1 MTSEQTLLVLSV
13 VMIVMLDVL
22 LCNDLKNL
30 VYSFLLSKRNIK
42 GAKKIHDQQ
51 TKKDRFTLKYIEQ
64 YAIYP
69 KEFRFFQSFRMIY
82 LYSLLPV
89 YAILGTLF
97 LISQNVPRNVLL
109 ISIGVIIAIKLCIFA
124 YICFHFRP
132 YPISVYDK
140 RYKELKKRKK

>member
-1 MTSEQTLLVLSV
+1 MAPEQMLLVLSV
-13 VMIVMLDVL
+13 VMLVGLDAL
-22 LCNDLKNL
+22 LCNDLKKL

-64 YAIYP
+64 HAIYP

-97 LISQNVPRNVLL
+97 LISQNVFL
-109 ISIGVIIAIKLCIFA
+109 ISIGVIIAIKLCIA
-124 YICFHFRP
+124 VYISFHFWTQS
-132 YPISVYDK
+132 ITVYDK
-140 RYKELKKRKK
+140 RYKERTK

>member
-1 MTSEQTLLVLSV
+1 MTSEQILLVLSV
-13 VMIVMLDVL
+13 VMIVWLDAL
-22 LCNDLKNL
+22 LCWRLKNL

-64 YAIYP
+64 HAIYP

-97 LISQNVPRNVLL
+97 LISQNVFL
-109 ISIGVIIAIKLCIFA
+109 ISIGVIIAIKLCIVA
-124 YICFHFRP
+124 YIRFHFWTQS
-132 YPISVYDK
+132 ITVYDK
-140 RYKELKKRKK
+140 RYKERKKRKK

>member
-1 MTSEQTLLVLSV
+1 MTDEQMLMVLSV

-97 LISQNVPRNVLL
+97 LISQNVFL

-124 YICFHFRP
+124 YIHFYFRP

-140 RYKELKKRKK
+140 RYKEQKKRKK

>member
-1 MTSEQTLLVLSV
+1 MASDPILLVLSV
-13 VMIVMLDVL
+13 VMIVGLDVF
-22 LCNDLKNL
+22 LCDDLKKL

-64 YAIYP
+64 HAIYP

-97 LISQNVPRNVLL
+97 LISQNVFL
-109 ISIGVIIAIKLCIFA
+109 ISIGVIIAIKLCIAA
-124 YICFHFRP
+124 YIGFHFRP
-132 YPISVYDK
+132 HPISVYDK
-140 RYKELKKRKK
+140 RYKERKKRKK

>member
-1 MTSEQTLLVLSV
+1 MTPRQYLLFFSA

-64 YAIYP
+64 HAIYP

-109 ISIGVIIAIKLCIFA
+109 ISIGVIIAIKFCIVA
-124 YICFHFRP
+124 YIRFHFWTQS
-132 YPISVYDK
+132 ITVYDK
-140 RYKELKKRKK
+140 RYKERKKRKK

>member
-1 MTSEQTLLVLSV
+1 MTSEQILLVLSV
-13 VMIVMLDVL
+13 VMIVLLDGL
-22 LCNDLKNL
+22 LCYDLKKL

-64 YAIYP
+64 HAIYP

-97 LISQNVPRNVLL
+97 LISQNVFL
-109 ISIGVIIAIKLCIFA
+109 ISIGVIIAIKLCIVA
-124 YICFHFRP
+124 YISFHFWTQS
-132 YPISVYDK
+132 ITVYDK
-140 RYKELKKRKK
+140 RYKERKKRKK

>member
-1 MTSEQTLLVLSV
+1 MTSEQILLVLSV
-13 VMIVMLDVL
+13 VMIVLLDGL
-22 LCNDLKNL
+22 LCYDLKKL

-64 YAIYP
+64 HAIYP

-97 LISQNVPRNVLL
+97 LISQNVFL
-109 ISIGVIIAIKLCIFA
+109 ISIGVIIAIKLCIVA
-124 YICFHFRP
+124 YIRFHFWTQC
-132 YPISVYDK
+132 ITVYDK
-140 RYKELKKRKK
+140 RYKERKKRKK

>member
-1 MTSEQTLLVLSV
+1 MTSEQILLVLSV
-13 VMIVMLDVL
+13 VMIVLLDVL
-22 LCNDLKNL
+22 LCNDLKKL

-64 YAIYP
+64 HAIYP

-97 LISQNVPRNVLL
+97 LISQNVFL
-109 ISIGVIIAIKLCIFA
+109 ISIGVIIAIKLCIVA
-124 YICFHFRP
+124 YICFHFWTQS
-132 YPISVYDK
+132 ISVYDK
-140 RYKELKKRKK
+140 RYKERKKRKK

>member
-1 MTSEQTLLVLSV
+1 MTSEQILLVLSV
-13 VMIVMLDVL
+13 VMIVWLDAL
-22 LCNDLKNL
+22 LCWRLKNL

-64 YAIYP
+64 HAIYP

-97 LISQNVPRNVLL
+97 LISQNVFL
-109 ISIGVIIAIKLCIFA
+109 ISIGVIIAIKLCIVA
-124 YICFHFRP
+124 YICFHFWTQS
-132 YPISVYDK
+132 ISVYDK
-140 RYKELKKRKK
+140 RYKERKKRKK